1 MKISLGIAVFLMG
14 VVIASLIK
22 YQLIDYEYYQNQ
34 VLEQLTTEMIV
45 TPKRGDITDR
55 NGVVLATT
63 KTVYNII
70 VSPKDI
76 IARNEEIVKLNS
88 DDDSTNDVRF
98 EWVSADGKASYTGER
113 VDELMLEFFT
123 NLFEFDA
130 EEREAVRKK
139 FSTKTDKGEYRQYE
153 VIRTE
158 VEEADDQLVR
168 DFIAEYKLSAQ
179 IYDRASNKRYYP
191 YDSLASHVV
200 GFMSSSGYG
209 SGGIESYY
217 NSYLEG
223 TSGKYVRAHDANKN
237 ELPFEYETYIPEKN
251 GYTVVSTIDSYI
263 QSSLENQ
270 LKMTY
275 ADSLANNRVM
285 GIVLD
290 IETAGVLAM
299 ATYPNFDLNDP
310 FLKSEENLTFFDENN
325 IGSFVDGD
333 GKYYEPSDT
342 EKLYRLWNNKAISET
357 YEPGSTFKI
366 ITTAMALEE
375 QVITFDTPFNCPG
388 YWTVDG
394 WPYPIYCHDH
404 SGHGTLPYR
413 YGLQQS
419 CNPALMQVAA
429 LVGRERFYN
438 YFEAFGYTSTTGI
451 DISGESRS
459 VYNSID
465 SFTNV
470 SLAVYSFGQTFRTT
484 AIQQLSAIATVAS
497 GGYYKTPHVL
507 KEVLDEDGSVIMTYD
522 TDIKRQVV
530 STEVCDQ
537 IAAVLEDG
545 VSGNGG
551 AKNAYV
557 KGYKVAAK
565 TGTSE
570 KRDSKAENADELRVG
585 SCIAFAPADDPV
597 VAVIIVVD
605 EPMNGSV
612 YGSVVAAPYVSNLL
626 ADILPYLGIEP
637 NYSDEEL
644 AMLDVT
650 VADYVGTSPDSAKA
664 ELEAAGLSC
673 EIVGDGG
680 VITSQI
686 PVAGST
692 MRKNNGR
699 VILYCGGEGEKKFTT
714 VPDLTSKTA
723 EAANMLLINAGLNV
737 KITGAA
743 NGSSATVINQKPAA
757 GETVEAGSVVEIE
770 LRHMDGTD

>member
-1 MKISLGIAVFLMG
+1 MKICLGVATALMC
-14 VVIASLIK
+14 VVIASLVK
-22 YQLIDYEYYQNQ
+22 YQLIDYEHYQAQ

-63 KTVYNII
+63 KTVYNIV
-70 VSPKDI
+70 VSPRDI
-76 IARNEEIVKLNS
+76 ASLNEEIAELNS
-88 DDDSTNDVRF
+88 DDDNTNDIRY
-98 EWVSADGKASYTGER
+98 EWVSQDGKASYSGTR

-123 NLFEFDA
+123 NLFELDA
-130 EEREAVRKK
+130 EEREKLREK
-139 FSTKTDKGEYRQYE
+139 FSTKTASGEYRQYE
-153 VIRTE
+153 VVRTE

-168 DFIAEYKLSAQ
+168 DFIAEFELSAQ

-191 YDSLASHVV
+191 YDSLASHVI

-223 TSGKYVRAHDANKN
+223 TSGKYVKAHDANKN
-237 ELPFEYETYIPEKN
+237 ELPFEYETYIPEQN
-251 GYTVVSTIDSYI
+251 GYTVVSTIDTYI
-263 QSSLENQ
+263 QSALENQ

-275 ADSLANNRVM
+275 SDSLAGNRVM

-290 IETAGVLAM
+290 VETAGVLAM
-299 ATYPNFDLNDP
+299 ATYPSFDLNDP
-310 FLKSEENLTFFDENN
+310 FVKSEENADFFEKNN
-325 IGSFVDGD
+325 IGSFVDSD
-333 GKYYEPSDT
+333 GNYYEPSDS

-404 SGHGTLPYR
+404 SGHGTLAFR

-451 DISGESRS
+451 DLSGESRS
-459 VYNSID
+459 VYNSED
-465 SFTNV
+465 SFSNV

-507 KEVLDEDGSVIMTYD
+507 KEILDDDGSVIMTYD
-522 TDIKRQVV
+522 TDVKRQVV
-530 STEVCDQ
+530 STEVCEQ

-545 VSGNGG
+545 VSGDGG

-585 SCIAFAPADDPV
+585 SCIAFAPADDPK

-626 ADILPYLGIEP
+626 ADILPYIGIEP

-644 AMLDVT
+644 ATLDIT
-650 VADYVGTSPDSAKA
+650 VADYVGTSPESAKA
-664 ELEAAGLSC
+664 ELEEAGLSC

-686 PVAGST
+686 PSAGST
-692 MRKNNGR
+692 MRKDNGR
-699 VILYCGGEGEKKFTT
+699 VILYCGGESEKKLTT
-714 VPDLTSKTA
+714 VPELTSKTA

-737 KITGAA
+737 RITGAA
-743 NGSSATVINQKPAA
+743 NGSSATVINQQPAA
-757 GETVEAGSVVEIE
+757 GERVEEGTVVEIE